1 MTRAVLLLP
10 LLVLTGCPQEC
21 ELVALAVSYM
31 HGLVF
36 GSMGVVGLALV
47 IALIQRGTR
56 SFLATLLTV
65 FALGALGLALG
76 FLIARAIPCEYVWL
90 HRIVPWGCGLIAM
103 PLFTKF
109 VRRLPRGLEP

>member
-21 ELVALAVSYM
+21 ELVALAVGYM

-65 FALGALGLALG
+65 FA
-76 FLIARAIPCEYVWL
+76 
-90 HRIVPWGCGLIAM
+90 IVPWGCGLIAM

-109 VRRLPRGLEP
+109 VRRLPRGPEP